1 MKKLLKLSLLRVMR
15 GKNKRMLGVFT
26 VSKDKLNL
34 ILKRVTVLNS
44 SETFLLTMLPLKG

>member
-1 MKKLLKLSLLRVMR
+1 
-15 GKNKRMLGVFT
+15 MLGVFT

-44 SETFLLTMLPLKG
+44 SETFLLTMLPLKGWKIKLGELQFIQIN